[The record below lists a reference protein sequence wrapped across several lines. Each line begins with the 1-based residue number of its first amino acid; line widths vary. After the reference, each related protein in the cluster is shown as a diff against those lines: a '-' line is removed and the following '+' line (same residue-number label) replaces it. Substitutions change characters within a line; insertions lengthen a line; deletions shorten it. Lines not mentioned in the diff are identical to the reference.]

1 MGRMTFAFESE
12 IYSPCEVR
20 HFSLILKRSNMSF
33 SCSELMTTSLSET
46 SFLVLTMLLVPALGS
61 IIFFIGRPVRNALP
75 EDYRDYSSY

>member
-1 MGRMTFAFESE
+1 MFFPLFE
-12 IYSPCEVR
+12 VH
-20 HFSLILKRSNMSF
+20 HFSLYPQKSNMSF
-33 SCSELMTTSLSET
+33 SCSDLMTSTLSET